1 MEENK
6 NTQEKEKEESDINND
21 KVILETSKDNSENN
35 IFTIDQ
41 CAQYLENTSN
51 ISNKFLNQYQ
61 NEELNKFKDEIL
73 SFFKDRDKYFSNLIN
88 TYKNQIQVAEK
99 KYENLAK
106 LIKLN
111 YEEILS
117 SQASLN
123 NRLDK
128 FNSYDAFVAKTND
141 NITSHEIRIN
151 HLREDYNKT
160 VHKYDKIY
168 LDNLELPGYI
178 GRCAK
183 YKNCQLF
190 FEDVIKEINKFNN
203 YKEKNNID
211 LKSYKE
217 KLEYTIKTFSNLLK
231 NNNDTQIKYIN
242 QLNEK
247 NIKESKNM
255 VDNLS
260 ERVMELRLENSK
272 HSLELINKSDE
283 LKEQMNK
290 IKEMKGELLNE
301 FYNKIDDYKIETNK
315 AINSFNEFKNEYAVI
330 RKKFL
335 ELAEFIKDIRFKKN
349 LGGDI
354 SKKEISDLYK
364 NLIKKNK
371 KSNKDK
377 NVELLTDIAKI
388 EKMEFNTNKTNSNNN
403 TSNSNQINKEQ
414 NLRGKKKHET
424 YNCTKDLIKGNIFD
438 LNLNNK
444 NENMKNETEISN
456 ANNNINIIDNDNEEN
471 KTDINNEEGI
481 NTAMRE
487 RKIFILKENNNSR
500 STKNIFNNKINKET
514 EKEKEMKNT
523 YDNTNNIN
531 INNINNQIIDKN
543 LTIEPKHQK
552 EEENT
557 IKINK
562 IEISTAFKSSNKK
575 NLKEKDKEKKCTTEA
590 DTLSITD
597 SCCSI
602 NINNTIGVTGTLS
615 DKNISNISVPN
626 AYNPNM
632 NNFKCSKFVFNDMC
646 QDDNDNKIIKELAA
660 ELEQSTAKKNKKN
673 GNKNSKNT
681 IQKIEPINLVK
692 NINIKDV
699 KKESNKNN
707 EIQNSLSFKIE
718 NKNKEKIGNKLSK
731 GEQTQ
736 PIIINDKVKSL
747 INQDIDSEY
756 LDNNIQSKK
765 NSNIKDITDIN
776 SPTSINTNFDK
787 FCNLNSDLETNTESK
802 NSKLGIFGQKLT
814 DIETY
819 MKNKFIELSKQINDL
834 KQQNI
839 PKKQNLNRTVGYK
852 SDKNIFNFLNND
864 NFSNNYS
871 LSIRDER
878 PDINNY
884 RVIKLQKPEL
894 YSHFFPSDIDTF
906 KRSDFY
912 KDNYLLDNWNINRDS
927 RNDDISVVKQFIE
940 RKINIKNNNLNKEL
954 YKKNFK
960 GIFRDK
966 KQNLVNSA
974 NGCIDP
980 YDNGHNKIRN
990 NSSNLKNDMKY
1001 VDLKVLINRKIP
1013 KNSNSQ
1019 KINILLSGENK

>member
-6 NTQEKEKEESDINND
+6 NQQEKEIQESNINND
-21 KVILETSKDNSENN
+21 KVILETSRDNSEKNML
-35 IFTIDQ
+35 TIDQ
-41 CAQYLENTSN
+41 CAQYLENASN

-88 TYKNQIQVAEK
+88 TYKNQVQTAEK

-128 FNSYDAFVAKTND
+128 FNSYDSFVAKTND
-141 NITSHEIRIN
+141 NLTSHEIRLN

-255 VDNLS
+255 VDNLA

-272 HSLELINKSDE
+272 HSLELINKSNE
-283 LKEQMNK
+283 LKEQMDK
-290 IKEMKGELLNE
+290 IREMKGELLNE

-315 AINSFNEFKNEYAVI
+315 AVNSFNEFKNEYAII

-471 KTDINNEEGI
+471 KTDINNEEAI
-481 NTAMRE
+481 TAIRE
-487 RKIFILKENNNSR
+487 RKIFILKDNNNSR

-718 NKNKEKIGNKLSK
+718 NKNKEKIRNKLSK

-787 FCNLNSDLETNTESK
+787 FCNLNSDLDTNTESK

-927 RNDDISVVKQFIE
+927 RNDDIFVVKQFIE

-980 YDNGHNKIRN
+980 YDNGNNKVRN

>member
-21 KVILETSKDNSENN
+21 KVILETSKDNSEKN
-35 IFTIDQ
+35 IFTIVQ

-481 NTAMRE
+481 TAIRE

-718 NKNKEKIGNKLSK
+718 NKIEEKIGNKLSK

-756 LDNNIQSKK
+756 IDNNIQSKK

-834 KQQNI
+834 KQQNVT
-839 PKKQNLNRTVGYK
+839 KKQNLNRTVGYK

-864 NFSNNYS
+864 NYSNNYS

-906 KRSDFY
+906 KRNDFY
-912 KDNYLLDNWNINRDS
+912 KDSYIVDNWNINRDS

-980 YDNGHNKIRN
+980 YDNGHNKTRN
-990 NSSNLKNDMKY
+990 NSINIKNDMKY

>member
-21 KVILETSKDNSENN
+21 KVILESSKDNSEKN

-403 TSNSNQINKEQ
+403 TTNSNQINKEQ

-718 NKNKEKIGNKLSK
+718 NKNKEKIRNKLSK

-747 INQDIDSEY
+747 INQDTDSEY
-756 LDNNIQSKK
+756 IDNNIQSKK

-787 FCNLNSDLETNTESK
+787 FCNLNSDLDTNTESK

-980 YDNGHNKIRN
+980 YDNGNNKVRN

>member
-1 MEENK
+1 M
-6 NTQEKEKEESDINND
+6 
-21 KVILETSKDNSENN
+21 
-35 IFTIDQ
+35 
-41 CAQYLENTSN
+41 
-51 ISNKFLNQYQ
+51 
-61 NEELNKFKDEIL
+61 
-73 SFFKDRDKYFSNLIN
+73 
-88 TYKNQIQVAEK
+88 
-99 KYENLAK
+99 
-106 LIKLN
+106 
-111 YEEILS
+111 
-117 SQASLN
+117 
-123 NRLDK
+123 
-128 FNSYDAFVAKTND
+128 
-141 NITSHEIRIN
+141 
-151 HLREDYNKT
+151 
-160 VHKYDKIY
+160 
-168 LDNLELPGYI
+168 
-178 GRCAK
+178 
-183 YKNCQLF
+183 
-190 FEDVIKEINKFNN
+190 
-203 YKEKNNID
+203 
-211 LKSYKE
+211 
-217 KLEYTIKTFSNLLK
+217 
-231 NNNDTQIKYIN
+231 
-242 QLNEK
+242 
-247 NIKESKNM
+247 
-255 VDNLS
+255 
-260 ERVMELRLENSK
+260 
-272 HSLELINKSDE
+272 
-283 LKEQMNK
+283 
-290 IKEMKGELLNE
+290 
-301 FYNKIDDYKIETNK
+301 
-315 AINSFNEFKNEYAVI
+315 
-330 RKKFL
+330 
-335 ELAEFIKDIRFKKN
+335 
-349 LGGDI
+349 
-354 SKKEISDLYK
+354 
-364 NLIKKNK
+364 
-371 KSNKDK
+371 
-377 NVELLTDIAKI
+377 
-388 EKMEFNTNKTNSNNN
+388 
-403 TSNSNQINKEQ
+403 
-414 NLRGKKKHET
+414 RGKKKHET

-471 KTDINNEEGI
+471 KTDINNEEAI
-481 NTAMRE
+481 TAIRE

-756 LDNNIQSKK
+756 IDNNIQSKK

-940 RKINIKNNNLNKEL
+940 RKINIKNNNLNKEP

-980 YDNGHNKIRN
+980 YDNGNNKVRN

>member
-1 MEENK
+1 MK
-6 NTQEKEKEESDINND
+6 LVQ
-21 KVILETSKDNSENN
+21 L
-35 IFTIDQ
+35 
-41 CAQYLENTSN
+41 
-51 ISNKFLNQYQ
+51 LNQ
-61 NEELNKFKDEIL
+61 
-73 SFFKDRDKYFSNLIN
+73 
-88 TYKNQIQVAEK
+88 A
-99 KYENLAK
+99 
-106 LIKLN
+106 
-111 YEEILS
+111 
-117 SQASLN
+117 
-123 NRLDK
+123 
-128 FNSYDAFVAKTND
+128 
-141 NITSHEIRIN
+141 
-151 HLREDYNKT
+151 
-160 VHKYDKIY
+160 
-168 LDNLELPGYI
+168 
-178 GRCAK
+178 
-183 YKNCQLF
+183 
-190 FEDVIKEINKFNN
+190 
-203 YKEKNNID
+203 
-211 LKSYKE
+211 
-217 KLEYTIKTFSNLLK
+217 
-231 NNNDTQIKYIN
+231 
-242 QLNEK
+242 
-247 NIKESKNM
+247 
-255 VDNLS
+255 
-260 ERVMELRLENSK
+260 
-272 HSLELINKSDE
+272 
-283 LKEQMNK
+283 
-290 IKEMKGELLNE
+290 
-301 FYNKIDDYKIETNK
+301 
-315 AINSFNEFKNEYAVI
+315 
-330 RKKFL
+330 
-335 ELAEFIKDIRFKKN
+335 
-349 LGGDI
+349 
-354 SKKEISDLYK
+354 
-364 NLIKKNK
+364 
-371 KSNKDK
+371 
-377 NVELLTDIAKI
+377 
-388 EKMEFNTNKTNSNNN
+388 
-403 TSNSNQINKEQ
+403 
-414 NLRGKKKHET
+414 
-424 YNCTKDLIKGNIFD
+424 
-438 LNLNNK
+438 
-444 NENMKNETEISN
+444 
-456 ANNNINIIDNDNEEN
+456 
-471 KTDINNEEGI
+471 
-481 NTAMRE
+481 
-487 RKIFILKENNNSR
+487 
-500 STKNIFNNKINKET
+500 TKN
-514 EKEKEMKNT
+514 
-523 YDNTNNIN
+523 
-531 INNINNQIIDKN
+531 
-543 LTIEPKHQK
+543 
-552 EEENT
+552 
-557 IKINK
+557 
-562 IEISTAFKSSNKK
+562 
-575 NLKEKDKEKKCTTEA
+575 
-590 DTLSITD
+590 D

-756 LDNNIQSKK
+756 IDNNIQSKK

-787 FCNLNSDLETNTESK
+787 FCNLNSDLDTNTESK

-912 KDNYLLDNWNINRDS
+912 KDSYLLDNWNINRDS

-980 YDNGHNKIRN
+980 YDNGNNKVRN

>member
-1 MEENK
+1 MKIMEE
-6 NTQEKEKEESDINND
+6 
-21 KVILETSKDNSENN
+21 
-35 IFTIDQ
+35 
-41 CAQYLENTSN
+41 
-51 ISNKFLNQYQ
+51 FLNQYQ

-514 EKEKEMKNT
+514 EKEMKNT

-575 NLKEKDKEKKCTTEA
+575 NLIEKDKEKKCTTEA

-718 NKNKEKIGNKLSK
+718 NKNKEKIRNKLSK

-756 LDNNIQSKK
+756 IDNNIQSKK

>member
-21 KVILETSKDNSENN
+21 KVILETSKDNSEKN

-456 ANNNINIIDNDNEEN
+456 ANNNINNIDNDNEEN

-626 AYNPNM
+626 AYNSNM

-787 FCNLNSDLETNTESK
+787 FCNLNSDLDTNTESK

-980 YDNGHNKIRN
+980 YDNGHNKVRN